1 MSSSFRRDWLT
12 KPIFRLAQRALPRL
26 SDTEREAIEAG
37 DVWWDA
43 DLFTGNPD
51 WEKLLAFSPARL
63 SDEEKQFLDGPVEEL
78 CRMVNDWQINWEL
91 HDLPP
96 EVWEFLKAKK
106 FFAMII
112 PKQYG
117 GLGFSSYAHS
127 EVIRKL
133 SSCSISTAVTA
144 MVPNSLGPGELLLQ
158 FGTTGTAGLLAAA
171 AGAGRRDSLL
181 RPYQPGGGFR
191 CRFDDR

>member
-96 EVWEFLKAKK
+96 EVWEFSEGKEILRHD
-106 FFAMII
+106 
-112 PKQYG
+112 
-117 GLGFSSYAHS
+117 HS
-127 EVIRKL
+127 
-133 SSCSISTAVTA
+133 
-144 MVPNSLGPGELLLQ
+144 
-158 FGTTGTAGLLAAA
+158 
-171 AGAGRRDSLL
+171 
-181 RPYQPGGGFR
+181 
-191 CRFDDR
+191 